1 MRHRLVASTAG
12 AAFAFTV
19 SLLLTPGLGATA
31 DTLPASLSD
40 REFWT
45 LSEQL
50 SEPNGAFQ
58 SDNLLSN
65 EMGLSTVA
73 AALAFRVRPGGVY
86 LGVGPEQNFTY
97 IAAIRPRMVFI
108 TDIRRGN
115 LHLHLMYKALFELS
129 ADRAAFIS
137 RLFTKPRPAGL
148 SAASTASDLLN
159 AYWDVPTSDETA
171 YQANLQAIKDHL
183 VKTHRFPL
191 SPEDLAGVEYVYRQ
205 FYWYGPAINY
215 TSSTSGRWGGTSTYG
230 DLMITRDALT
240 GAERSYLA
248 SEDNFTFLKTLE
260 SKNLIVPLVGDFA
273 GPKAL
278 RAVGAWLKSRDAVV
292 TAFYLSNVESYLGR
306 NGVWPAF
313 CANVASMPLDEA
325 SSFIRPGMGSAT
337 IRFSVPS
344 GTNTLPPASAAQL
357 QQLLAQRTLVLGR
370 GGIAG
375 GPGRGSPFGA
385 MATETANCSAK

>member
-1 MRHRLVASTAG
+1 M
-12 AAFAFTV
+12 
-19 SLLLTPGLGATA
+19 
-31 DTLPASLSD
+31 
-40 REFWT
+40 
-45 LSEQL
+45 

-73 AALAFRVRPGGVY
+73 AALAARVKPGGVY

-129 ADRAAFIS
+129 ADRAEFIS
-137 RLFTKPRPAGL
+137 KLFTKPRPAGL
-148 SAASTASDLLN
+148 SATSTASDLLN
-159 AYWDVPTSDETA
+159 AYWDITTSDETA

-183 VKTHRFPL
+183 VKTHGFPL
-191 SPEDLAGVEYVYRQ
+191 SADDLAGVEYVYRQ

-215 TSSTSGRWGGTSTYG
+215 TSSTSGRWGGTTTYG
-230 DLMITRDALT
+230 DLMITRDAVS

-248 SEDNFTFLKTLE
+248 SEDNFVFLKTLE

-292 TAFYLSNVESYLGR
+292 TAFYLSNVESYLTR

-325 SSFIRPGMGSAT
+325 SAFIRPGMSSGT
-337 IRFSVPS
+337 IRFSTPS
-344 GTNTLPPASAAQL
+344 GTNTLTAASAAQL
-357 QQLLAQRTLVLGR
+357 QQLLAQRTVVLGR
-370 GGIAG
+370 GGVARCRAWTRLAVRG
-375 GPGRGSPFGA
+375 DGCGNGELRREVGRPGVNRLPSSGV
-385 MATETANCSAK
+385 